1 MPQPTNQQLL
11 QQGLRHHQAGRFPDA
26 EAAYRQILARDP
38 NDAEALH
45 LLGML
50 AKQAGQFETAIQ
62 LLRQAIRLKPSH
74 AAAHNNLGNT
84 LKALRQYEEAIGEYR
99 EAIRLRPDLADAFIN
114 LGNALMALEKN
125 DEAIA
130 AYRHSIQLA
139 PGVAEVHSNLGH
151 LLTTMGRLEEA
162 IAACREAVRLRPN
175 LPEAHNNLANAL
187 KKFVKTDEAIDSYRE
202 AIRLRPDFTEAHY
215 NLGISLQTAG
225 RRDEAIAAYRQAI
238 QLKPDYAEAWSD
250 LGNVIRETEDPHE
263 ATWCYRRSINAN
275 PNYAPAHYNLGLV
288 LFKQEKIDEAIE
300 SHQTAVLLKPDFV
313 EALCSLGNLLRDANR
328 DSEAIGVYRRA
339 IAAKPD
345 HADAHYCL
353 GTALHKTGAYGDAIA
368 AYQEALKLKP
378 DWDQAHNDLGN
389 ALWSD
394 GKLDES
400 IAEYR
405 EAIRFNPQMAVAFN
419 NLGYSLSNVGRME
432 ESIAASRKALE
443 LKPDYE
449 KGHGG
454 MLFSLLY
461 HPGYDPKMH
470 FDGLQQW
477 NRAHAAS
484 IEKFTENPN
493 SPDPRRRLRI
503 GYVSPDFRR
512 HTISMNLIPLFRHH
526 DHEQFEV
533 FCYSNLARPDDLTPQ
548 YQQYA
553 DRWCDISILRDGK
566 AIDLIRED
574 QIDIRVD
581 LALHTA
587 QNRILIFAAKPAP
600 VQVTFAGYPGST
612 GLSTIDYRLTDKYLD
627 PPGLDDEYY
636 SESSYRLPHSF
647 WCYEPL
653 GVQVEVNSLPA
664 KSSGHITF
672 GCLNSFR
679 KVNEQILGL
688 WAQVLRSVA
697 DSRLIMLCPLG
708 SHRQRVLD
716 FLRDQSVEND
726 RVEFVVQRGRSKYL
740 EYYHRLDISL
750 DTQPYNGH
758 ITSLDSLWMGVPLV
772 TLVGKTVV
780 GRAGDSLLSNLGMPD
795 LIAQT
800 SEQFVQIAC
809 ELAGDLNRLAE
820 LRAALRG
827 RLESSPLM
835 DAPGYTRDI
844 ENAYREMWQTWCSAK
859 S

>member
-26 EAAYRQILARDP
+26 EATYRQILARDP

-84 LKALRQYEEAIGEYR
+84 LKAFRQYEEAIAEYR

-130 AYRHSIQLA
+130 AYRRSIQLA

-187 KKFVKTDEAIDSYRE
+187 KKSVKTDEAIDSYRE

-250 LGNVIRETEDPHE
+250 LGNAIRETEDLDE

-288 LFKQEKIDEAIE
+288 LFKQEKVDEAIE

-328 DSEAIGVYRRA
+328 ASEAIPFYRRA
-339 IAAKPD
+339 IAARPD
-345 HADAHYCL
+345 HADAHYLL
-353 GTALHKTGAYGDAIA
+353 GTALQKTDAFADAIA
-368 AYQEALKLKP
+368 AYRETLRLKP
-378 DWDQAHNDLGN
+378 DHDMAHNDLGN
-389 ALWSD
+389 AFYSD
-394 GKLDES
+394 GQLDES
-400 IAEYR
+400 IAAYR
-405 EAIRFNPQMAVAFN
+405 QAIRLNPRLAIAHS
-419 NLGYSLSNVGRME
+419 NLGFALSNVGQIDQ
-432 ESIAASRKALE
+432 SIAASRQALE
-443 LKPDYE
+443 LKPDYQ

-461 HPGYDPKMH
+461 HPGYDTKML
-470 FDGLQQW
+470 FDELQQW

-484 IEKFTENPN
+484 IERFTEYPN
-493 SPDPRRRLRI
+493 SPDPQRRLRV
-503 GYVSPDFRR
+503 GYVSPDFRQ
-512 HTISMNLIPLFRHH
+512 HTISMNLIPLFKHH
-526 DHEQFEV
+526 DRRQFEI
-533 FCYSNLARPDDLTPQ
+533 FCYANVARPDDLTAE
-548 YQQYA
+548 YRGYA
-553 DRWCDISILRDGK
+553 DQWRDISSLTDAE
-566 AIDLIRED
+566 AIEQIRED
-574 QIDIRVD
+574 QIDILVD

-587 QNRILIFAAKPAP
+587 QNRVLIFAAKPAP
-600 VQVTFAGYPGST
+600 VQATFAGYPGST
-612 GLSTIDYRLTDKYLD
+612 GLQTIDYRLTDAYLD
-627 PPGLDDEYY
+627 PPRLDDQFY
-636 SESSYRLPHSF
+636 SESSYRLPNSF

-653 GVQVEVNSLPA
+653 GTRVEVNPLPA
-664 KSSGHITF
+664 KTNGYLTF
-672 GCLNSFR
+672 GSLNSFR
-679 KVNEQILGL
+679 KVNEPVLLL
-688 WAQVLRSVA
+688 WAQVLKAV
-697 DSRLIMLCPLG
+697 DNSRLIMLSPPG
-708 SHRQRVLD
+708 SHRRRALE
-716 FLRDQSVEND
+716 FLLSKGVEGD
-726 RVEFVVQRGRSKYL
+726 RVEFVTQSGRSKYL
-740 EYYHRLDISL
+740 EYYHRIDISV
-750 DTQPYNGH
+750 DTLPYNGH
-758 ITSLDSLWMGVPLV
+758 ITSLDSIWMGVPVV
-772 TLVGKTVV
+772 TLIGKTVV
-780 GRAGDSLLSNLGMPD
+780 GRAGVSLLTNVGLPE
-795 LIAQT
+795 LIAHT
-800 SEQFVQIAC
+800 PEQFVQITS
-809 ELAGDLNRLAE
+809 ELAGNLNRLAE
-820 LRAALRG
+820 LRATLRG

-835 DAPGYTRDI
+835 DAPGYTRDV
-844 ENAYREMWQTWCSAK
+844 ESAYRQMWSTWCSRK
-859 S
+859 